1 MGGLFSRTI
10 SLWQVTPSLKQ
21 EQENFRKKAFH
32 AAAKGSISILQEL
45 MTVPSCQG
53 GIPLHAVV
61 DERTGHTLLHV
72 AFEKNRADC
81 IRFLLY
87 MGCDE
92 KKCDHS
98 METPLHVACMNDAL
112 ESLIAVLEFRKT
124 LALELRDIWQRT
136 LLFKAL
142 VYHSERVLQFL
153 LSMQGDCSVQDVH
166 GFSLMH
172 VAASYGRVD
181 LIHIFAEQGAA
192 VNCLSRKMRTP
203 LQTAIC
209 SQNPEAVLELLRL
222 GARTQ
227 CSESANAVRT
237 AVSELMKRSQS
248 GMMCDK
254 AETILNLVLTA
265 HGYPLHTDEPGVFQG
280 LLVSAD
286 LKRFLSLHYKMHIC
300 SSTTSFD
307 FLKNASE
314 TSLRQR
320 TRMAASPKF
329 SPLRLLDLARRVGRK
344 SLMASGYNVVWAV
357 ERLQVAPGVK
367 GLLLLK
373 DCDHGSSDTNVL
385 PASIL

>member
-153 LSMQGDCSVQDVH
+153 LSMQ
-166 GFSLMH
+166 
-172 VAASYGRVD
+172 
-181 LIHIFAEQGAA
+181 EQGAA